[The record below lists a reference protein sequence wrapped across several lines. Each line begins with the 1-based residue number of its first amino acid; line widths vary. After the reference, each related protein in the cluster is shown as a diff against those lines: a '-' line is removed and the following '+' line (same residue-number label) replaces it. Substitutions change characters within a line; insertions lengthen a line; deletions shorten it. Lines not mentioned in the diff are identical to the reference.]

1 MLTNDHFGVSSQ
13 GAEAMNALPFFADI
27 ARVLAFYGFAA
38 LLVAAVLGAPAPWI
52 PRSKTN
58 LV

>member
-1 MLTNDHFGVSSQ
+1 
-13 GAEAMNALPFFADI
+13 MNALPFFADI
-27 ARVLAFYGFAA
+27 ARVLAFYGLAA